1 MRNLDIPT
9 LEEDN
14 MRTMSEWDVAE
25 LARTALAI
33 YGIKA
38 ELEMG
43 GGGTPEM
50 FVDLMYGDEFVQ
62 LHYAT
67 YSYEGFCVETF
78 DSYGDAEEHPQP
90 HTVHHERFHGSK
102 PRTARICCPFLRCPD
117 TDPEHGHTHGNHE
130 RNQT

>member
-25 LARTALAI
+25 LARTALEI

-43 GGGTPEM
+43 GGGAPEM
-50 FVDLMYGDEFVQ
+50 FVDFMFLNEFVQ

-67 YSYEGFCVETF
+67 YAYEGFCVETF
-78 DSYGDAEEHPQP
+78 DQYGDAEEHPSFPRLEIDRTRPIGKQIVKYLDSLELGK
-90 HTVHHERFHGSK
+90 TV
-102 PRTARICCPFLRCPD
+102 
-117 TDPEHGHTHGNHE
+117 N
-130 RNQT
+130 